1 MNLQQRVFHCLMALV
16 ILAFL
21 VGGFA
26 WTGSI
31 SEGLAQQSKQESVCG
46 SISCAHAGLALSCLL
61 MLLISLFLVFLL
73 KQATRQFLELARE
86 MASGAS
92 EVSIAAEHVSNASQ
106 TLAQGSIEQ
115 AASIE
120 QTSGSSDRITAMTRS
135 NATNAQSAA
144 EHMAEVDRWVTSANT
159 AIAGMVLS
167 MEEITT
173 SSAKIARIIKV
184 IDEIAFQT
192 NILALNAA
200 VEAARAGEAGMG
212 FAVVADEVRNLAQ
225 RSAQAAK
232 DTSGLI
238 QESIQKSS
246 DGSVKLLE
254 VTGAIQTITEST
266 AKAKRLIDDVNSA
279 SHGEALG
286 IGQIAQAIVQM
297 GQVTQRNAASAEEG
311 ASASQQL
318 SSQAESMSAV
328 VRRLQALI
336 SSEPNRVK
344 VSGSSSRQIRRVPPS
359 PEFRKNLPLF
369 PATRQSSKTK
379 SAVVD
384 PFPMDDGDFV
394 DF

>member
-1 MNLQQRVFHCLMALV
+1 MNLQKRVFHCLTSVV
-16 ILAFL
+16 ILALL
-21 VGGFA
+21 VVGFG
-26 WTGSI
+26 WTIAS
-31 SEGLAQQSKQESVCG
+31 SKGLSQPSKQESICG
-46 SISCAHAGLALSCLL
+46 TSCAHSGLALSCLSVVSVSFYL
-61 MLLISLFLVFLL
+61 VYLFR
-73 KQATRQFLELARE
+73 QARRQLEELAKE
-86 MASGAS
+86 MASGAT
-92 EVSIAAEHVSNASQ
+92 EVSIAAEHVSGASR

-120 QTSGSSDRITAMTRS
+120 QTAGSSDRITAMTAS
-135 NATNAQSAA
+135 NASNAQSAA

-167 MEEITT
+167 MEEITN

-254 VTGAIQTITEST
+254 VTVAIQTITEST

-279 SHGEALG
+279 SHSEALG

-297 GQVTQRNAASAEEG
+297 SQVTQRNAASAEEG

-318 SSQAESMSAV
+318 SSQAESMAAAV
-328 VRRLQALI
+328 QRLQSLI
-336 SSEPNRVK
+336 SYEPNRVHLSK
-344 VSGSSSRQIRRVPPS
+344 QLSRQIKRVPPPPLS
-359 PEFRKNLPLF
+359 RNKLPFVPAAMHSSNKKN
-369 PATRQSSKTK
+369 
-379 SAVVD
+379 AVED